1 MPTKIVRLHLLAAGR
16 IDVIERSEERLA
28 RAALAG
34 GAVFDVTCDK
44 APWKPEALRL
54 LRLAKL
60 PVDPLADDA
69 GLRAR
74 ARAAVVPV
82 DMPRVKRDGSVKQ
95 KDGGA

>member
-1 MPTKIVRLHLLAAGR
+1 MATKIVRLHLFSDGR
-16 IDVIERSEERLA
+16 IDVIERSEDRLA

-34 GAVFDVTCDK
+34 GVVVDVTCDK

-54 LRLAKL
+54 LRLSKL
-60 PVDPLADDA
+60 AVDPLADDA
-69 GLRAR
+69 GARAR